1 MAAPSLQDG
10 IDLAGSAVRL
20 LWKPGSA
27 PWTPEVIEPEYA
39 GWRQEQ
45 AGWHDGVTISDL
57 SHHMSD
63 TFIEG
68 PDATRLLA
76 AVSANNYE
84 NFAVGQAKQFI
95 PVAGDGNIVTDGILL
110 RGGEREYILSGVSAA
125 QEWVK
130 YHAVKDGYDVSC
142 VTDPQSMFRGGA
154 DPRLFRYQVQ
164 GPLAVDLVER
174 AFRGPLPP
182 ARFFHSVPVT
192 LAGRQ
197 FRALRHNMAGQDG
210 YEFIGDWP
218 DGTAVK
224 DALMTAGEPLGL
236 LHVGAIAY
244 PTSGVE
250 SGWIAAPVPAI
261 YSSPDLAGY
270 RKYLGLFSFEG
281 QNPLYGSF
289 FSDNIEDY
297 YVSPHELGYGRSI
310 SFGHDFIGRDA
321 LLAAK
326 DSVRRAKVTLVFH
339 PADAPLAIASGQDL
353 ALSNGRYRV
362 ESGGELAGMA
372 YHTAS
377 LAPADAVLSLAVI
390 DRRYAEPGTEVTVTW
405 GEHPGHGTAPDADL
419 GFPRIRATV
428 APAPYSEH
436 ARTSYRAVG

>member
-1 MAAPSLQDG
+1 MAVPSLQDG
-10 IDLAGSAVRL
+10 IDQAGSPVRL
-20 LWKPGSA
+20 LWQPGSA

-45 AGWHDGVTISDL
+45 AAWHEGVTISDL

-84 NFAVGQAKQFI
+84 NFGVGQAKQFV
-95 PVAGDGNIVTDGILL
+95 PVAEDGNIVTDGILL
-110 RGGEREYILSGVSAA
+110 RAGEREYILSGVSAA

-130 YHAVKDGYDVSC
+130 YHAVRGGYDVSC
-142 VTDPQSMFRGGA
+142 ATDPQSMFRGGA

-164 GPLAVDLVER
+164 GPLAIDLVER
-174 AFRGPLPP
+174 AFGGPLPP
-182 ARFFHSVPVT
+182 ARFFQSVPVT

-210 YEFIGDWP
+210 YEFIGDWQ
-218 DGTAVK
+218 DGAAVK
-224 DALMTAGEPLGL
+224 DALLAAGEPLGL
-236 LHVGAIAY
+236 VHVGAIAY

-261 YSSPDLAGY
+261 YTSPGLADY

-289 FSDNIEDY
+289 FSDSIEDY
-297 YVSPHELGYGRSI
+297 YVSPYELGYGRSI
-310 SFGHDFIGRDA
+310 SFRHDFIGRDA

-326 DSVRRAKVTLVFH
+326 DSVRRTKVTLVFH
-339 PADAPLAIASGQDL
+339 PDDASLAIAPGQDL

-362 ESGGELAGMA
+362 ESGRELAGMA

-377 LAPADAVLSLAVI
+377 LAPAGAVLSLAVV
-390 DRRYAEPGTEVTVTW
+390 DRQYAEPGTEVTVTW
-405 GEHPGHGTAPDADL
+405 GEHPGHGTAPEADL

-428 APAPYSEH
+428 APAPYNEH
-436 ARTSYRAVG
+436 ARTSYRAAG

>member
-1 MAAPSLQDG
+1 
-10 IDLAGSAVRL
+10 
-20 LWKPGSA
+20 
-27 PWTPEVIEPEYA
+27 
-39 GWRQEQ
+39 
-45 AGWHDGVTISDL
+45 
-57 SHHMSD
+57 
-63 TFIEG
+63 
-68 PDATRLLA
+68 
-76 AVSANNYE
+76 
-84 NFAVGQAKQFI
+84 
-95 PVAGDGNIVTDGILL
+95 
-110 RGGEREYILSGVSAA
+110 
-125 QEWVK
+125 
-130 YHAVKDGYDVSC
+130 
-142 VTDPQSMFRGGA
+142 
-154 DPRLFRYQVQ
+154 
-164 GPLAVDLVER
+164 
-174 AFRGPLPP
+174 
-182 ARFFHSVPVT
+182 
-192 LAGRQ
+192 
-197 FRALRHNMAGQDG
+197 
-210 YEFIGDWP
+210 
-218 DGTAVK
+218 
-224 DALMTAGEPLGL
+224 MTAGEPLGL

-297 YVSPHELGYGRSI
+297 YVSPYELGYGRSI

-362 ESGGELAGMA
+362 ESGAELAGMA

-428 APAPYSEH
+428 APAPYNEH